1 MSFVWVYLAVLWWF
15 IGARVNA
22 IGLDV
27 TDQDNIKYVASQLAW
42 DLVSFYTGNNTGD
55 VPGNLPDPYYWWQ
68 AGAFFGTLINYWAYT
83 GDTTYNDITKQ
94 AILHQAG
101 ENDDLMPTNQTRT
114 EGNDDQAFW
123 AITAMM
129 AAESNFPNPEED
141 QPSWLAMAQAVFNE
155 QAARWDMDTCDGGLK
170 WQIYSFNSGY
180 QYKNAIS
187 NGCFFDLAARLA
199 RYTGNMTYAEW
210 AENTWDWAEGVGLF
224 GDKYEVY
231 DGTSETNNCSDIN
244 HIQWTYNN
252 GVFLH
257 GAAHMWNLT
266 NGAQKWQNRITGL
279 LDAQHVFF
287 SKNQTSKNVMYES
300 SCEPQQACTTD
311 STSFKAY
318 LGRWMG
324 DIAKI
329 APFTHD
335 TVVSRLRPSAKA
347 AAAQCLG
354 GDTGTYC
361 GTSWTKGTY
370 DGTMGVG
377 QQMSALEVIQATLL
391 DTVGGP
397 LTDRTGGS
405 SDGDSF
411 AGTGRTSAELP
422 GQWRPLTLKDRAGA
436 WAATGGLGAVVIGY
450 TIFMFF

>member
-1 MSFVWVYLAVLWWF
+1 
-15 IGARVNA
+15 
-22 IGLDV
+22 
-27 TDQDNIKYVASQLAW
+27 
-42 DLVSFYTGNNTGD
+42 
-55 VPGNLPDPYYWWQ
+55 
-68 AGAFFGTLINYWAYT
+68 
-83 GDTTYNDITKQ
+83 
-94 AILHQAG
+94 
-101 ENDDLMPTNQTRT
+101 
-114 EGNDDQAFW
+114 
-123 AITAMM
+123 
-129 AAESNFPNPEED
+129 
-141 QPSWLAMAQAVFNE
+141 
-155 QAARWDMDTCDGGLK
+155 
-170 WQIYSFNSGY
+170 
-180 QYKNAIS
+180 
-187 NGCFFDLAARLA
+187 
-199 RYTGNMTYAEW
+199 
-210 AENTWDWAEGVGLF
+210 
-224 GDKYEVY
+224 
-231 DGTSETNNCSDIN
+231 
-244 HIQWTYNN
+244 
-252 GVFLH
+252 
-257 GAAHMWNLT
+257 
-266 NGAQKWQNRITGL
+266 
-279 LDAQHVFF
+279 
-287 SKNQTSKNVMYES
+287 MYES

-405 SDGDSF
+405 SDGDSS